1 MQAERKARIY
11 VTSYYD
17 HPKNASIV
25 SSFCV
30 YTLSYSVWIG
40 WRQAANA
47 IASPDIRHYQ
57 QRVA

>member
-1 MQAERKARIY
+1 MIILRMQALSVLSVFI
-11 VTSYYD
+11 
-17 HPKNASIV
+17 P
-25 SSFCV
+25 
-30 YTLSYSVWIG
+30 LSYSVWIG